1 MGDLRWILFIAGLVI
16 LAIVYLYSKYRA
28 SQPKESRSNITER
41 REPAFG
47 GVPQPASSDPE
58 PDEPLSVD
66 TDEETQQK
74 VITIRLLAT
83 GKTGFPAEETIIQMR
98 KAGLRHGQ
106 YGIFHRHP
114 EQDETKCMYSIAS
127 LAEPGSFNLSRMK
140 VETYPGI
147 SLFLVMPGA
156 VNALDAF
163 DDMIE
168 TGKTMAKNLNGELV
182 DEQGSTLSIQRERFL
197 REEVIRFEHQH
208 SG

>member
-1 MGDLRWILFIAGLVI
+1 VGDLRWILFIAGLAI
-16 LAIVYLYSKYRA
+16 LATVYLYSKFR
-28 SQPKESRSNITER
+28 SRQPKES
-41 REPAFG
+41 EPNGTGRKEPVFDS
-47 GVPQPASSDPE
+47 VTQSVSSAPE
-58 PDEPLSVD
+58 PDEPISVD
-66 TDEETQQK
+66 TDEEAPQK
-74 VITIRLLAT
+74 IITIRLLSNR
-83 GKTGFPAEETIIQMR
+83 KKGFPAEETILQMR
-98 KAGLRHGQ
+98 QAGLRHGQ

-114 EQDETKCMYSIAS
+114 GQDETRCMYSVAS

-156 VNALDAF
+156 VSALDSF

-197 REEVIRFEHQH
+197 REEVIRFEHQY